1 VTSVLSILLAVVA
14 LGIAVLALRRADV
27 VERRAKQW
35 LSDGDSGGRSPSVA
49 PTTTSTPSSA
59 GSVADLERRLRQLE
73 SSGTT
78 SGLSRVAVVRYDAFD
93 DLGGRLSFSAAIV
106 DDAGRGL
113 VMTAIHGRT
122 ETRTYLKQV
131 PVTPASGQRELSPEE
146 SQAVSEAVAG
156 SA

>member
-1 VTSVLSILLAVVA
+1 MTSVVSILLALVA
-14 LGIAVLALRRADV
+14 LGVAVLALRRADV

-35 LSDGDSGGRSPSVA
+35 LADAESGDRPVPASDATSSEGDPVTQLQQRVQ
-49 PTTTSTPSSA
+49 
-59 GSVADLERRLRQLE
+59 RLE
-73 SSGTT
+73 SSGAT
-78 SGLSRVAVVRYDAFD
+78 SGLSKVAVVRYDAFD

-131 PVTPASGQRELSPEE
+131 PVSAASGQRDLSPEE
-146 SQAVSEAVAG
+146 AQAVAEAMSGGG
-156 SA
+156 S